1 MYGTRQS
8 HEERKKKEA
17 QQVLIT
23 RRGSFISVFSS
34 FLLEQS
40 IRYYRD
46 IAVEFMVHWMDGCIH
61 SFFSCLDARRR
72 MKKKKKK
79 KKARLM
85 SLKVRRKEWKV
96 ESSRM
101 YDMDDNHGVSVLVD
115 G

>member
-8 HEERKKKEA
+8 HEERKKK
-17 QQVLIT
+17 
-23 RRGSFISVFSS
+23 RGSTGAHHTKRLIYIC
-34 FLLEQS
+34 FLKFPLEQS